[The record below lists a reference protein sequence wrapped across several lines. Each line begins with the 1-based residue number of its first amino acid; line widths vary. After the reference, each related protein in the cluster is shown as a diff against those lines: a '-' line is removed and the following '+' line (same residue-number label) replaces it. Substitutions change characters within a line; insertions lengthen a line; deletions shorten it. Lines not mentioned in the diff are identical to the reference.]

1 MAESGLDPSGPAQPN
16 LNQAYE
22 AQDNPAT
29 KDPRE
34 QAQGRLNKN
43 AASNAENI
51 TDQRIPREQS
61 SSIHD
66 ATASSLGYGVR
77 GAPAGEEAKGY
88 SQDQLDRSQ
97 ELDAE
102 QMAAP
107 GERKVYEAVE
117 GQRGG
122 KTGTGGEQPGLET
135 DLDRKKREQAG
146 LREEMKQA
154 RNYGVDVGGVLGQSS
169 APADDSYAGRN

>member
-1 MAESGLDPSGPAQPN
+1 MSGLDPSGPAQPN

-22 AQDNPAT
+22 ARDNPAT
-29 KDPRE
+29 KDPKE
-34 QAQGRLNKN
+34 QAQGQLNKN
-43 AASNAENI
+43 AASNLENI

-61 SSIHD
+61 SSIND

-77 GAPAGEEAKGY
+77 GAPVGEEAKGF

-117 GQRGG
+117 GQGG

-146 LREEMKQA
+146 AREEIKQQ
-154 RNYGVDVGGVLGQSS
+154 RNSGVDVGGVLGQSS

>member
-1 MAESGLDPSGPAQPN
+1 MASSGLDPSGPAQPN
-16 LNQAYE
+16 LSDAYTAKGNQATKE
-22 AQDNPAT
+22 PA
-29 KDPRE
+29 E
-34 QAQGRLNKN
+34 QAQSQLNAN
-43 AASNAENI
+43 AASNLENI
-51 TDQRIPREQS
+51 TDQRVPREQS

-66 ATASSLGYGVR
+66 ATSSSLGYGVR
-77 GAPAGEEAKGY
+77 GAPPGEEAKGK

-117 GQRGG
+117 GQLGG
-122 KTGTGGEQPGLET
+122 KTGTGGEQPGLES

-146 LREEMKQA
+146 AREEVKQQ
-154 RNYGVDVGGVLGQSS
+154 RGQGVDVGGVLGQSS
-169 APADDSYAGRN
+169 APADPTT